1 MERRSQAKDI
11 HKTFRDDLL
20 KVYNNLDKQL
30 GDDNPFA
37 KPSLGA
43 GYYVWADKRREW
55 QCMTGADGIV
65 QDLVR
70 AAYLRVKEDVEGRLG
85 AEVAARLF
93 TIPDDSYIYY
103 DDSDGDIK
111 VLVTGWGFKYP
122 ARSNPKPDLS
132 GLKRRNG
139 VSLAFI
145 YDGER
150 LAGYEFGLQ
159 LPRQLKRLVTDGEGY
174 YCFAD
179 VKTGISFTVKDF
191 ASGKEF
197 VVEVVEGKSLY
208 EFDVTRHST
217 VTIIAT
223 YDGAAVAGEGVA
235 VACRGKVHDLLT
247 DSTGR
252 ASVILPW
259 HEGETVT
266 ATMRGHEQTV
276 VLSADGND
284 IRFAFET
291 PVADIEVS
299 VVEDGKPVPGAAVEV
314 AFAGSAHNGT
324 TGSSGL
330 FAMRLPVTCDDPCT
344 VTVDGYEPKAARL
357 EAGRVNVF
365 RFEKTNVPKSFA
377 PRVLVVDDE
386 GRSVA
391 GYPVSVEHDG
401 VTDDY
406 VTDEGGIVVLPE
418 MQEGRRIK
426 VVDGRDAANSEEHD
440 LDEGHLDYVLHVP
453 SEPEPEPHR
462 EVNVT
467 IVGRDGRPL
476 RCDNVRF
483 SQEGRGEIVAKPDDE
498 GRTHFDEDAFA
509 AGETLT
515 AAITAGGKDY
525 APVDFTLDEGE
536 YDYLLQERDAK
547 SPWLS
552 MLLQGLLIVA
562 FAAAFYL
569 AWPVLVELFSGTF
582 DNIYH

>member
-43 GYYVWADKRREW
+43 GYYVWTDKRREW
-55 QCMTGADGIV
+55 QCMTDAGDIEQG
-65 QDLVR
+65 LVR
-70 AAYLRVKEDVEGRLG
+70 EAYLRVKEDVAGKLG
-85 AEVAARLF
+85 SEVAARLF
-93 TIPDDSYIYY
+93 TIPDDSYIYF
-103 DDSDGDIK
+103 DDSGGDIK

-150 LAGYEFGLQ
+150 LASYEFGLQ

-174 YCFAD
+174 YRFAD
-179 VKTGISFTVKDF
+179 VKPGTSFSVKDI

-197 VVEVVEGKSLY
+197 IAEVAEGKSLY

-223 YDGAAVAGEGVA
+223 HDGAAVIGEGVA

-252 ASVILPW
+252 ASVSLPW
-259 HEGETVT
+259 HDGETVT
-266 ATMRGHEQTV
+266 ATMRGQELSV

-299 VVEDGKPVPGAAVEV
+299 VVEDGKPVPGAAVKV
-314 AFAGSAHNGT
+314 AFAGNAHNGT
-324 TGSSGL
+324 TDSNGL
-330 FAMRLPVTCDDPCT
+330 FAMRLPVTGDELCT
-344 VTVDGYEPKAARL
+344 VTVAGYEPKAARL

-365 RFEKTNVPKSFA
+365 RFEKTNVPQSFV
-377 PRVLVVDDE
+377 PHVLVVDDD
-386 GRSVA
+386 GRAVA

-401 VTDDY
+401 ITDDY
-406 VTDEGGIVVLPE
+406 VTDDAGIVVLPE
-418 MQEGRRIK
+418 MQVGGHIK
-426 VVDGRDAANSEEHD
+426 VIDGRDAANSE
-440 LDEGHLDYVLHVP
+440 DYVLEADRLEYILRVP
-453 SEPEPEPHR
+453 SEHEEEPRR

-467 IVGRDGRPL
+467 FVGCDGRPL

-483 SQEGRGEIVAKPDDE
+483 SQEGRDEIVAKPDDE

-509 AGETLT
+509 VGETLT
-515 AAITAGGKDY
+515 ATITAGGKGY

-536 YDYLLQERDAK
+536 YDYLLQERDAN

-552 MLLQGLLIVA
+552 MLLQVLLILA

-569 AWPVLVELFSGTF
+569 AWPVLVELFSEAF